1 VKKEEA
7 TVPGRLTLTY
17 KDLGQKLEGRPPHT
31 SHMEYKILVSDVI
44 VDKVALL
51 KEGGIDTASPID
63 FDRPEDR
70 GKYLSIS
77 GRWISNGGKPGG
89 WGPVDG
95 FIIP

>member
-1 VKKEEA
+1 
-7 TVPGRLTLTY
+7 
-17 KDLGQKLEGRPPHT
+17 
-31 SHMEYKILVSDVI
+31 

-51 KEGGIDTASPID
+51 KEGGIDTASPIE

-70 GKYLSIS
+70 GKYLSIA